1 MVLFGRTSRI
11 VKKKIV
17 CICLLLIKIEKYL
30 YFMHGYRYTPYIFTD
45 FDLSN
50 GEKDKIPTRSS
61 KGISS
66 IPKGRQEYQLR
77 FN

>member
-1 MVLFGRTSRI
+1 
-11 VKKKIV
+11 
-17 CICLLLIKIEKYL
+17 
-30 YFMHGYRYTPYIFTD
+30 MHGYRYTPYIFTD